1 MYCSS
6 ESIHLLFNPTL
17 IMHFILFSEA
27 IKENSNGQHKVI
39 YKTIVARFMR
49 VIPLARNELSC
60 MTMELYGC
68 GKHRISCGRSLLVV
82 LELEPGLLKI
92 VVLIKYEGLEKDIIL

>member
-1 MYCSS
+1 
-6 ESIHLLFNPTL
+6 
-17 IMHFILFSEA
+17 
-27 IKENSNGQHKVI
+27 
-39 YKTIVARFMR
+39 MR

-92 VVLIKYEGLEKDIIL
+92 VVLIKYEGLEKDVIL